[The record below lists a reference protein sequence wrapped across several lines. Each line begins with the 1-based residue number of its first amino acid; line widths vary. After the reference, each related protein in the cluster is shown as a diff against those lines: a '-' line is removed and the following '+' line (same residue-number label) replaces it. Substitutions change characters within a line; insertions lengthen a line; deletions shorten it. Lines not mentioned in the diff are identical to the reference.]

1 MQLHTYAMGRLARWT
16 IYCLWRADLLTRDPG
31 PRALKSWW
39 FSMVMSANVRIHREP
54 VGQRAA
60 CPVDEVECGVT
71 ELCIQQLPAKLK
83 DVVVMSTLAGGTAEE
98 KACEL
103 GCDRATY
110 FRRLN
115 RAYAEL
121 LGLLNDHE
129 AGVPRVSVDQ
139 VNGALEAE
147 RLANDAPSGAVR
159 PGVRKP
165 PLTRGISRDV
175 LLDKNATL
183 D

>member
-1 MQLHTYAMGRLARWT
+1 LCCRIWPEARRKKR
-16 IYCLWRADLLTRDPG
+16 RA
-31 PRALKSWW
+31 
-39 FSMVMSANVRIHREP
+39 
-54 VGQRAA
+54 
-60 CPVDEVECGVT
+60 
-71 ELCIQQLPAKLK
+71 
-83 DVVVMSTLAGGTAEE
+83 
-98 KACEL
+98 L

-110 FRRLN
+110 FRRVS

-121 LGLLNDHE
+121 LGFFNDHE
-129 AGVPRVSVDQ
+129 AGVLRVSVDQ
-139 VNGALEAE
+139 VNGTLESE
-147 RLANDAPSGAVR
+147 RLANDVGSGAVR